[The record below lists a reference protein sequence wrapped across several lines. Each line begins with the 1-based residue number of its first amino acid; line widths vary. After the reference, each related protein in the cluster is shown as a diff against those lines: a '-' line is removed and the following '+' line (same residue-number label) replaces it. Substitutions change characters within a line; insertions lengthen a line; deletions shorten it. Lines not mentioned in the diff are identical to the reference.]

1 MRSDCIGLPPTL
13 SATDRERIQLLVD
26 FWNGYMADGDSGHT
40 TKEVL
45 EESQREVTD
54 CLYRDPPDIST
65 AERLTAR
72 VFHLI
77 EGWDESKTS

>member
-1 MRSDCIGLPPTL
+1 MRSDCIGLPPRL
-13 SATDRERIQLLVD
+13 SATDREKIQLIVD

-45 EESQREVTD
+45 EELQREVTD
-54 CLYRDPPDIST
+54 CLYRDPPDINL

-72 VFHLI
+72 VLHLI
-77 EGWDESKTS
+77 EGCDESRAS

>member
-1 MRSDCIGLPPTL
+1 MLSFCVGLSPTL
-13 SATDRERIQLLVD
+13 SATDRERIQCLVD
-26 FWNGYMADGDSGHT
+26 FWNVCTANDDSGET

-45 EESQREVTD
+45 EELQREVTD
-54 CLYRDPPDIST
+54 CLYRNPPDIKM

-72 VFHLI
+72 AFHLI

>member
-1 MRSDCIGLPPTL
+1 MERDCVGLPPTL
-13 SATDRERIQLLVD
+13 SATDRERIQRLVD
-26 FWNGYMADGDSGHT
+26 FWNAYTADDDSGDT

-45 EESQREVTD
+45 EELQREVTD
-54 CLYRDPPDIST
+54 CLYRDPPDMNM

-72 VFHLI
+72 AFHLI